1 MYQEDPGQ
9 RKKAR
14 KNDHQLFT
22 VSNMLIL
29 SYITWDVTPELL
41 NIGPFS
47 VRWYGL
53 LFAMAFIAGFKI
65 MQWMYKRENKPES
78 DVEQLV
84 IYAIVGTVIG
94 ARLGHCLFYNPEYYL
109 ANPLEILMVWK
120 GGLASHGTS
129 IGIPIAIYL
138 YTKKKK
144 LNFLWQMDRVVI
156 VTALGGSF
164 IRLGNLF
171 NSEIIGKAADVPWA
185 FIFTRVDNVP
195 RHPTQLYE
203 SLAYMIIF
211 IILFFI
217 YKNKYKQLNDG
228 FIFGVF
234 LILLFAFR
242 FFVEFFKEN
251 QSGFEQ
257 GMAFNMGQL
266 LSVPFIILGVILIVR
281 SLKKNKS
288 VSSAKTSK

>member
-1 MYQEDPGQ
+1 
-9 RKKAR
+9 
-14 KNDHQLFT
+14 
-22 VSNMLIL
+22 MLIL

-41 NIGPFS
+41 TIGPFS

-144 LNFLWQMDRVVI
+144 INFLWQMDRVVI
-156 VTALGGSF
+156 VTALGGSL

-185 FIFTRVDNVP
+185 FIFTRVDNIP

-203 SLAYMIIF
+203 SLGYLIIF
-211 IILFFI
+211 LILFFI
-217 YKNKYKQLNDG
+217 YKYKYKQLKDG
-228 FIFGVF
+228 FIFGLF
-234 LILLFAFR
+234 LILLFTFR
-242 FFVEFFKEN
+242 IFVEFFKEN

-257 GMAFNMGQL
+257 GMVFNMGQL
-266 LSVPFIILGVILIVR
+266 LSVPFVILGIILIVR
-281 SLKKNKS
+281 SLKKTTS
-288 VSSAKTSK
+288 VTTEKISK